1 MKEDDDKHVIKI
13 DLQHKRQSLTNITEW
28 TGCSVSTL
36 VYGAEDCER
45 WEGCN
50 CEHFHHDTPTIH
62 VQGVR

>member
-1 MKEDDDKHVIKI
+1 MKEDDEKHVIKI

-36 VYGAEDCER
+36 VYGAEDSER

-50 CEHFHHDTPTIH
+50 C
-62 VQGVR
+62 